1 MDVQTEQIVCQD
13 LKFGFEACPEPD
25 LSLPGFQTRT
35 EKAYVVLFVFFGACS
50 VMLGIVLLAVCYEDR
65 VMKAEGKASS
75 GDKMLNNNRERPLSG
90 ISMQSNEEGWNT
102 ATYIHCKGTYFL
114 NHDQTYIIHPIS
126 HCFQNIFPYM
136 EVGDRVLFFL
146 SSFCAHVLGKCTS
159 LPQTQHMAHMWYEH
173 PVACSFS
180 MTEWLRVSGHWPK
193 IRWFCSHVRIQYIA
207 VWGKH
212 FTPYTLCGFT

>member
-1 MDVQTEQIVCQD
+1 MSLVSLCCVTIHCTLLVYRVILRPTLDEDEYCSSDGNCSTASISAIVAASSVTFERKISDTFIGLNSRYNSSIHDFMDVQTEQIVCQD

-90 ISMQSNEEGWNT
+90 ISMQSNEEG
-102 ATYIHCKGTYFL
+102 
-114 NHDQTYIIHPIS
+114 
-126 HCFQNIFPYM
+126 
-136 EVGDRVLFFL
+136 
-146 SSFCAHVLGKCTS
+146 
-159 LPQTQHMAHMWYEH
+159 
-173 PVACSFS
+173 
-180 MTEWLRVSGHWPK
+180 
-193 IRWFCSHVRIQYIA
+193 
-207 VWGKH
+207 
-212 FTPYTLCGFT
+212 